1 MMNEQKVPQLRFSG
15 FDDEWEEKKLGDI
28 SNKVTEKNYDRK
40 FDETFTNSA
49 EQGVISQRD
58 YFDHDISNDAN
69 IDGYYIVRN
78 NDFVYNPRIST
89 AAPVGPI
96 NRNKLGRSGIMSPL
110 YYVFRTKNVDYSF
123 LEKYFK
129 SNCWYDFMFLNGD
142 SGARSDRF
150 SIKDNVFRQMPICMP
165 VALEEQQKIGC
176 FLTKIDSFIQAK
188 TQKLESLKSV
198 KKSLLQKCF
207 PKDGEKV
214 PQMRFE
220 GFSGNWEEIQFSDC
234 FDLLTN
240 NTLSRDEL
248 NFSGGTVKSVHYGD
262 VLIKFPEITDV
273 CIEKIAYI
281 SDEDIAKKYSRCL
294 LRNGDIIIA
303 DTAEDETVGKC
314 SEVQNCNEAVVSGL
328 HTIPVRPKLK
338 FAERYLGFFMNSE
351 SFHNQLIPLI
361 QGTKVSS
368 ISKSAI
374 ENVVVRYPIDLK
386 EQEKI
391 GQVFSKYNELIKLQ
405 QKEIENLKTIKK
417 SLLQKMFV

>member
-1 MMNEQKVPQLRFSG
+1 MENKKVPQLRFKG
-15 FDDEWEEKKLGDI
+15 FDDEWKENSFEDI
-28 SNKVTEKNYDRK
+28 TYISTVKNRNNLPLESYSITNENG
-40 FDETFTNSA
+40 FVPQDEQFENGGTMKDADKSMYWIVPPNSFGYNPA
-49 EQGVISQRD
+49 RINVGSI
-58 YFDHDISNDAN
+58 
-69 IDGYYIVRN
+69 GYYDGKKDVIV
-78 NDFVYNPRIST
+78 S
-89 AAPVGPI
+89 
-96 NRNKLGRSGIMSPL
+96 SL
-110 YYVFRTKNVDYSF
+110 YEIFKMTENCDDSF
-123 LEKYFK
+123 FWQWFK
-129 SNCWYDFMFLNGD
+129 SDKLQKLVERLQEGGVRLYFYYDKLCMGK
-142 SGARSDRF
+142 
-150 SIKDNVFRQMPICMP
+150 IKIPSKS
-165 VALEEQQKIGC
+165 EQHKIGA
-176 FLTKIDSFIQAK
+176 FLSKIDSLIQAK

-198 KKSLLQKCF
+198 KKSLLQNCF

-220 GFSGNWEEIQFSDC
+220 GFSGDWEEIQFSDC

-248 NFSGGTVKSVHYGD
+248 TFSEGTVKSIHYGD

-273 CIEKIAYI
+273 YIEKIAYI
-281 SDEDIAKKYSRCL
+281 TDADVAKKYSKCL

-314 SEVQNCNEAVVSGL
+314 SEIQNCNEKVVSGL
-328 HTIPVRPKLK
+328 HTIPVRPKIE
-338 FAERYLGFFMNSE
+338 FAEKYLGFFMNSE

-374 ENVVVRYPIDLK
+374 EDVIVRYPVDLK

-391 GQVFSKYNELIKLQ
+391 GQVFSKYNELIKLH
-405 QKEIENLKTIKK
+405 EMEVENLKTIKK

>member
-1 MMNEQKVPQLRFSG
+1 MMNEKKVPQLRFRG
-15 FDDEWEEKKLGDI
+15 FEDEWKKESFSNLTYI
-28 SNKVTEKNYDRK
+28 SARKNKDDLPLESYSITSENGFVPQ
-40 FDETFTNSA
+40 DEQFENGGTMK
-49 EQGVISQRD
+49 
-58 YFDHDISNDAN
+58 DADKSMYWIVPPKSFGYN
-69 IDGYYIVRN
+69 PARINVGSIGYYAGEKEVIVSSLYEIFKLTEN
-78 NDFVYNPRIST
+78 CSDDF
-89 AAPVGPI
+89 
-96 NRNKLGRSGIMSPL
+96 
-110 YYVFRTKNVDYSF
+110 FWHW
-123 LEKYFK
+123 FK
-129 SNCWYDFMFLNGD
+129 SEKLQKLVERLQEGGVRLYFYYDKLCMGE
-142 SGARSDRF
+142 
-150 SIKDNVFRQMPICMP
+150 IKLPS
-165 VALEEQQKIGC
+165 LSEQQKIGT
-176 FLTKIDSFIQAK
+176 LLSQIDSFIQAK

-281 SDEDIAKKYSRCL
+281 TDEDVAKKYSKCL

-314 SEVQNCNEAVVSGL
+314 SEIQNCSEKVVSGL
-328 HTIPVRPKLK
+328 HTIPVRPKIE
-338 FAERYLGFFMNSE
+338 FAKKYLGFFMNSE
-351 SFHNQLIPLI
+351 SFHNQLLPLI

-374 ENVVVRYPIDLK
+374 EDVIVRYPVDLK

-405 QKEIENLKTIKK
+405 EMGVENLKTIKK

>member
-15 FDDEWEEKKLGDI
+15 FDDEWEEKKLEDI
-28 SNKVTEKNYDRK
+28 STKVTEKNYDRE

-96 NRNKLGRSGIMSPL
+96 NRNKLGRSGVMSPL

-165 VALEEQQKIGC
+165 IASEEQQKIGC
-176 FLTKIDSFIQAK
+176 FLTKIDSLLQAR

-214 PQMRFE
+214 PQMRFK
-220 GFSGNWEEIQFSDC
+220 GFSGDWEEKKLGDLMDEINERTSNFNNYELFSLTIENGVTKKTERYERGFLVTKDE
-234 FDLLTN
+234 DLFKIVHTN
-240 NTLSRDEL
+240 NFVTNPM
-248 NFSGGTVKSVHYGD
+248 NFRFGAIGYSKEIKDISVSGYYD
-262 VLIKFPEITDV
+262 VFSIENNTSSSFWYYYFKTDSSLKRFDDV
-273 CIEKIAYI
+273 ATGSLIEK
-281 SDEDIAKKYSRCL
+281 R
-294 LRNGDIIIA
+294 R
-303 DTAEDETVGKC
+303 V
-314 SEVQNCNEAVVSGL
+314 
-328 HTIPVRPKLK
+328 KLSTLK
-338 FAERYLGFFMNSE
+338 QM
-351 SFHNQLIPLI
+351 SFLCP
-361 QGTKVSS
+361 
-368 ISKSAI
+368 SK
-374 ENVVVRYPIDLK
+374 D
-386 EQEKI
+386 EKI
-391 GQVFSKYNELIKLQ
+391 KLGEFFSKYDSLISLH
-405 QKEIENLKTIKK
+405 QKEIDNLKTIKK

>member
-15 FDDEWEEKKLGDI
+15 FDDEWEEKKLEDI
-28 SNKVTEKNYDRK
+28 STKVTEKNYDRE

-96 NRNKLGRSGIMSPL
+96 NRNKLGRSGVMSPL

-165 VALEEQQKIGC
+165 IASEEQQKIGC
-176 FLTKIDSFIQAK
+176 FLTKIDSLLQAR

-214 PQMRFE
+214 PQMRFK
-220 GFSGNWEEIQFSDC
+220 GFSGDWEEKKLGDLIDEINERTSNFNNYELFSLTIENGVTKKTERYERGFLVTKDE
-234 FDLLTN
+234 DLFKIVHTN
-240 NTLSRDEL
+240 NFVTNPM
-248 NFSGGTVKSVHYGD
+248 NFRFGAIGYSKEIKDISVSGYYD
-262 VLIKFPEITDV
+262 VFSIENNTSSSFWYYYFKTDSSLKRFDDV
-273 CIEKIAYI
+273 ATGSLIEK
-281 SDEDIAKKYSRCL
+281 R
-294 LRNGDIIIA
+294 R
-303 DTAEDETVGKC
+303 V
-314 SEVQNCNEAVVSGL
+314 
-328 HTIPVRPKLK
+328 KLSTLK
-338 FAERYLGFFMNSE
+338 QM
-351 SFHNQLIPLI
+351 SFLCP
-361 QGTKVSS
+361 
-368 ISKSAI
+368 SK
-374 ENVVVRYPIDLK
+374 D
-386 EQEKI
+386 EKI
-391 GQVFSKYNELIKLQ
+391 KLGEFFSKYDSLISLH
-405 QKEIENLKTIKK
+405 QKEIDNLKTIKK